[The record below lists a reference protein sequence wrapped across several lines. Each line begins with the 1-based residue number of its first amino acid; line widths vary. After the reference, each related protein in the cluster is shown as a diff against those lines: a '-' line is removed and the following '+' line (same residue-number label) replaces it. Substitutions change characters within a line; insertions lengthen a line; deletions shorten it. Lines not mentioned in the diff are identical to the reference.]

1 MTMGF
6 TAGDLPAGA
15 ASAASPASSSCAATA
30 APASPCG
37 TASSSETRAAASEAG
52 SAAALCWPRSE
63 TGVPTGTS
71 APWAS
76 PSRGSADDASVWR
89 SAPDRSW
96 QTGTGFPESSRTPR
110 RPRDG
115 SPLEAETTRHPSTK
129 RRMPLFFELSEI
141 PGQTQKLLPRP
152 VTGGI
157 DAQNAHLCSP
167 AKYAAG
173 RVPVFPGASTIT
185 APSSL

>member
-1 MTMGF
+1 MKRRTLLKAAAAFPVTLLSGC
-6 TAGDLPAGA
+6 AVYDDGVLRRVLRDRGDLPAGA

-115 SPLEAETTRHPSTK
+115 SP
-129 RRMPLFFELSEI
+129 
-141 PGQTQKLLPRP
+141 PG
-152 VTGGI
+152 VW
-157 DAQNAHLCSP
+157 SSS
-167 AKYAAG
+167 
-173 RVPVFPGASTIT
+173 GAS
-185 APSSL
+185 APVGTERPSWSR

>member
-1 MTMGF
+1 MKRRT
-6 TAGDLPAGA
+6 LLKA
-15 ASAASPASSSCAATA
+15 AAAFPVTLLSGCAVYDDGLYGGYYETGVIYQ
-30 APASPCG
+30 PVPHPPPPPHPHPVPPPPPPCG

-115 SPLEAETTRHPSTK
+115 SP
-129 RRMPLFFELSEI
+129 
-141 PGQTQKLLPRP
+141 PG
-152 VTGGI
+152 VW
-157 DAQNAHLCSP
+157 SSS
-167 AKYAAG
+167 
-173 RVPVFPGASTIT
+173 GAS
-185 APSSL
+185 APVGTERPSWSR